1 MIYKFSIS
9 LLFYFG
15 LFLSSAFA
23 EDKLFYV
30 APSQFTDT
38 DQYKSRAGFWI
49 SRHPAPDQLVM
60 DQEHISAFNLK
71 IQNELKLTKDIFSAV
86 DQFKTESL
94 VGDFER
100 ILKDYE
106 EKGYYTKEGVRFDK
120 AFLDKARKNM
130 NLSGMVLGMTPRYG
144 LVSHYADVRF
154 LPTAEP
160 LYETAGDIDFD
171 QLQNSTLDVGTPVAV
186 VHQSLDKKWY
196 YVLSNLSDGWI
207 QADRVA
213 LGEIKKVKE
222 YVQASDFIVV
232 TSPQADIFID
242 EPMMIY
248 HDFAR
253 MGTRFPL
260 TTLSNQKAEVLLP
273 RVDKEG
279 KLYFSSGFL
288 AISDV
293 HAGYLPYTPRIIFN
307 QAFLMLDDLYGW
319 GGMYGRKDCSAFL
332 DEIFSTVGIILPR
345 DSKDQAQVGG
355 APFDDKTPLDQKTAA
370 LKLSLPGATILP
382 MKGHIMLYLGTFNE
396 KPYAIH
402 AVWAYREHKGEK
414 DVPRVL
420 NRVTVSSLSLGEG
433 SQKGSLLKRLSKVV
447 EIK

>member
-1 MIYKFSIS
+1 MIYKFTAS
-9 LLFYFG
+9 LLFYFV
-15 LFLSSAFA
+15 LFLSSSFA
-23 EDKLFYV
+23 EEKLFYV
-30 APSQFTDT
+30 APSQLTDT
-38 DQYKSRAGFWI
+38 DQHTSRAGFWI

-60 DQEHISAFNLK
+60 DQERISAFNLK

-100 ILKDYE
+100 VLKDYE

-120 AFLDKARKNM
+120 AFLDKARKNI
-130 NLSGMVLGMTPRYG
+130 NLSGMVLGMAPRYG

-160 LYETAGDIDFD
+160 LYETAGDVDFD
-171 QLQNSTLDVGTPVAV
+171 QLQNSTLDVGTAVAV

-213 LGEIKKVKE
+213 LGEMKKVKD
-222 YVQASDFIVV
+222 YVQGSDFIVV
-232 TSPQADIFID
+232 TSPQADIFLD
-242 EPMMIY
+242 EPMTVY
-248 HDFAR
+248 HDYAR
-253 MGTRFPL
+253 MGTRLPL
-260 TTLSNQKAEVLLP
+260 TTSSQGKAEVLLP

-288 AISDV
+288 AIADV
-293 HAGYLPYTPRIIFN
+293 SAGYLPYTPRTILN
-307 QAFLMLDDLYGW
+307 QAFSMLDDLYGW

-332 DEIFSTVGIILPR
+332 DEIFATVGIVLPR

-355 APFDDKTPLDQKTAA
+355 VAFDDKIPLDQKIAA
-370 LKLSLPGATILP
+370 LKLSLPGAAILP

-414 DVPRVL
+414 DVPRIL

-433 SQKGSLLKRLSKVV
+433 SQRGSLLKRLSRVV